1 MRITA
6 RQAGSRPGRVG
17 SRPGRVGSHP
27 VRAWPATDLSSPGS
41 RPGRPRSPG
50 PRLGRAWLAS
60 GRPVRAWAAPGSRP
74 VARRSVP
81 GHAGKTEQ
89 DVEMTFGDFGAR
101 CYLAF

>member
-1 MRITA
+1 MRITV
-6 RQAGSRPGRVG
+6 RQAGSRPGRAA
-17 SRPGRVGSHP
+17 GSHP

-41 RPGRPRSPG
+41 RPGRPRSP
-50 PRLGRAWLAS
+50 PVV
-60 GRPVRAWAAPGSRP
+60 PVRAWAAPGSRP

>member
-17 SRPGRVGSHP
+17 SRPGRAGSHP

-41 RPGRPRSPG
+41 RPGR
-50 PRLGRAWLAS
+50 RAPVA
-60 GRPVRAWAAPGSRP
+60 PVRAWAAPGSRP